1 MNVKNIIG
9 IKTNDYI
16 AMLHDGKLEPK
27 QSKQENKIMSTEKT
41 VIRTIDGKKVNLTPT
56 ENFIDRA
63 AYRLLMLKTQF
74 DQLGKQVGPQYEKT
88 DEMIATIETVI
99 LEMAENVIAALKQ
112 PTTTK
117 AKAAVNPFKKLL
129 KNC

>member
-9 IKTNDYI
+9 MKTSDYV
-16 AMLHDGKLEPK
+16 AMLHGEKPEPK
-27 QSKQENKIMSTEKT
+27 QVQENKTMSTEKT
-41 VIRTIDGKKVNLTPT
+41 VVRTIDGKKVNLTPT

-88 DEMIATIETVI
+88 DEMIGTIETAI
-99 LEMAENVIAALKQ
+99 LEMAENAIAALKQ
-112 PTTTK
+112 PSTTK
-117 AKAAVNPFKKLL
+117 AKAAINPFKKLL